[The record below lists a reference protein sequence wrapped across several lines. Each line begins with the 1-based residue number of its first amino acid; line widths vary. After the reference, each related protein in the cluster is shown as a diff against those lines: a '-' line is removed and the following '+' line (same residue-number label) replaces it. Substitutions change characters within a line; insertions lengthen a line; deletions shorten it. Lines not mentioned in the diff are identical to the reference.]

1 MNLFLAIALL
11 ALAVGGV
18 VVRKTYYYLPARELK
33 RQAEHGDKLAKQL
46 YRAVAYG
53 SSLRGLLW
61 LYVGLVTAA
70 SLIILARQLPIWVS
84 LLIVGPI
91 LWAAFSWLPSSRR
104 TKIGAVLASAVTPAI
119 VFLLNY
125 LHPALSRGTD
135 SLQKRL
141 SAKNHTGLF
150 EREDLIEL
158 IEQQQWQNDSRIS
171 PEELEIAKRAL
182 TFENYKVADILVS
195 RKKVK
200 TVLATETIGPILI
213 DELHQSGQDYVLV
226 RDKKGGMVVGTL
238 EFKRLN
244 LQSRGKVGDLMT
256 PNVYYI
262 HEDDSLSQALHAF
275 FATNHSLFVVVNS
288 FEEYVGIVSVENI
301 LRQLLGHI
309 PGEDFDQYTSVEA
322 VAARH
327 PNRKKAEPKE
337 TKPDETPVET
347 DAEVLE

>member
-1 MNLFLAIALL
+1 MNLFLAVVLL
-11 ALAVGGV
+11 ALAIGGV

-53 SSLRGLLW
+53 SSLRSLLW
-61 LYVGLVTAA
+61 LYIGLVTAA
-70 SLIILARQLPIWVS
+70 SLIILARELPIWAS
-84 LLIVGPI
+84 LLIVGPV

-104 TKIGAVLASAVTPAI
+104 TKIGAALATAVTPAV

-125 LHPALSRGTD
+125 LHPVLSRGTD

-158 IEQQQWQNDSRIS
+158 IEQQQWQNDSRIT
-171 PEELEIAKRAL
+171 PEELEIVKRAL
-182 TFENYKVADILVS
+182 TFEDYKVADILVS

-200 TVLATETIGPILI
+200 TVLATDTVGPILI
-213 DELHQSGQDYVLV
+213 DELHKSGQDYVLV

-244 LQSRGKVGDLMT
+244 LQSQGKVGDLMT

-262 HEDDSLSQALHAF
+262 HEDDNLSQALHAF

-301 LRQLLGHI
+301 LKQLLGHI
-309 PGEDFDQYTSVEA
+309 PGEDFDQYTNVEA

-327 PNRKKAEPKE
+327 PGRKKASAKE
-337 TKPDETPVET
+337 AEPDETPVET